1 MRTFSKPIV
10 VVSKCLEFDACRYN
24 GDVISDPIVKSL
36 MPYVRF
42 IPICPEVEIDLG
54 TPRETI
60 RIVEEKQSGMQRLV
74 QPSTGEDVTDRMQQF
89 AERFLG
95 SLPDVDGFLLKN
107 RSPSCGTRDVKI
119 YAGSNKSP
127 SNGKGSGLFGGKVIE
142 RFGHLAVEEEGR
154 LKNFTLREHFFTKL
168 FTITEFKVLKSQP
181 TMKRLVQFH
190 ADQKYL
196 FMAYNQTKLKEMGR
210 IVANHEKRP
219 VAEVF
224 AAYEQA
230 LYALLKRAA
239 RYTSNINVCQHI
251 FGYFKDSL
259 KKEEKEHF
267 LSLLQKYQEK
277 KIPLSSVLTLLRSW
291 AIRFEEQYL
300 LRQTYFE
307 PYPEALVEITD
318 SGKGRDY

>member
-1 MRTFSKPIV
+1 MRTFAKPTV

-24 GDVISDPIVKSL
+24 GDVISDLIVKSL
-36 MPYVRF
+36 MPY
-42 IPICPEVEIDLG
+42 
-54 TPRETI
+54 
-60 RIVEEKQSGMQRLV
+60 
-74 QPSTGEDVTDRMQQF
+74 
-89 AERFLG
+89 
-95 SLPDVDGFLLKN
+95 
-107 RSPSCGTRDVKI
+107 
-119 YAGSNKSP
+119 
-127 SNGKGSGLFGGKVIE
+127 
-142 RFGHLAVEEEGR
+142 
-154 LKNFTLREHFFTKL
+154 
-168 FTITEFKVLKSQP
+168 
-181 TMKRLVQFH
+181 VQFH

-219 VAEVF
+219 VADVC

-230 LYALLKRAA
+230 LYELLKRTA

-259 KKEEKEHF
+259 KKEEKAHF
-267 LSLLQKYQEK
+267 LSLLQKYQDK
-277 KIPLSSVLTLLRSW
+277 KIPLNSVLILLRSW